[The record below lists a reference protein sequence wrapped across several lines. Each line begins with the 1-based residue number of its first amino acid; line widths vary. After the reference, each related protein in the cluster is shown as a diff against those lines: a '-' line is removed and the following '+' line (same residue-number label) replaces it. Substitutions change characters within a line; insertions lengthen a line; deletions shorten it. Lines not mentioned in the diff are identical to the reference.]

1 MITGRVNRRYEA
13 VITITLTSLATRE
26 YHHFPAVIDT
36 GLDHFLALPR
46 EVILRLGYPIINET
60 RPMLLADE
68 QPRVFEETVVGA
80 LWDGAPKAVPAL
92 VSESETLVGA
102 WPLAGYYLTAVMV
115 PGGRVTLTKLP

>member
-36 GLDHFLALPR
+36 GLDHFLTLPR

-60 RPMLLADE
+60 RPMVLADE
-68 QPRVFEETVVGA
+68 QRRVFEETVVGA

-102 WPLAGYYLTAVMV
+102 RLLAGYYLGAAML
-115 PGGRVTLTKLP
+115 PGGLVTLTKLP